1 MQILKNQQLTENTW
15 KFLPDDAELPDEP
28 IDITVSL
35 KRWIQDQEILKKYP
49 GKLGIRLNPDDS
61 IDSLPSFLKKVPL
74 IEINFPTFT
83 DGRGFSIAQILRTQ
97 FNYES
102 EIRAVGEFMLD
113 QIYYLSRVGV
123 NSFAL
128 ENQENLPDA
137 ITMFNEFSDSYQ
149 TSVN

>member
-61 IDSLPSFLKKVPL
+61 IDSLPSSLKKVPL

>member
-1 MQILKNQQLTENTW
+1 MQILKDQQLTDNTW

-28 IDITVSL
+28 INITVSL
-35 KRWIQDQEILKKYP
+35 RRWLQEQEILKKYP
-49 GKLGIRLNPDDS
+49 GKLGIRLNPTDS
-61 IDSLPSFLKKVPL
+61 VESVPVSIKNVQL
-74 IEINFPTFT
+74 IEINFPVFT
-83 DGRGFSIAQILRTQ
+83 DGRGFSLAKILRTQ
-97 FNYES
+97 FNYEG

-123 NSFAL
+123 DSFAL

-137 ITMFNEFSDSYQ
+137 MAMFNEFSDSYQ

>member
-1 MQILKNQQLTENTW
+1 MQILKHQQLIENTW
-15 KFLPDDAELPDEP
+15 KFLPDDAEIPDQP
-28 IDITVSL
+28 IAITISL
-35 KRWIQDQEILKKYP
+35 KRWIQEQEILKKYP

-61 IDSLPSFLKKVPL
+61 LDSLSSALKKVQL

-83 DGRGFSIAQILRTQ
+83 DGRGFSFAQKLRTQ
-97 FNYES
+97 FNYER

-128 ENQENLPDA
+128 ENRENLPDVMA
-137 ITMFNEFSDSYQ
+137 MLNEFSDSYQ

>member
-1 MQILKNQQLTENTW
+1 MQILKDQQLTENTW
-15 KFLPDDAELPDEP
+15 KFLPDNAELPDEP
-28 IDITVSL
+28 IAITISL
-35 KRWIQDQEILKKYP
+35 KRWIQDQEILNKYP

-61 IDSLPSFLKKVPL
+61 IESLPCPLNKVQL

-83 DGRGFSIAQILRTQ
+83 DGRGFSFAKKLRTQ
-97 FNYES
+97 FNYEG

-128 ENQENLPDA
+128 ENQDNLPDA
-137 ITMFNEFSDSYQ
+137 MAMFNEFSDSYQ
-149 TSVN
+149 ASVN